1 MLNLRETVMLNLTL
15 SENNQTVAFYLFFY
29 KKPTGFEDTRGHYK
43 TLYLKTNEG
52 KALL

>member
-1 MLNLRETVMLNLTL
+1 MLNLRETVMLTLTL

-43 TLYLKTNEG
+43 STVFKN
-52 KALL
+52 